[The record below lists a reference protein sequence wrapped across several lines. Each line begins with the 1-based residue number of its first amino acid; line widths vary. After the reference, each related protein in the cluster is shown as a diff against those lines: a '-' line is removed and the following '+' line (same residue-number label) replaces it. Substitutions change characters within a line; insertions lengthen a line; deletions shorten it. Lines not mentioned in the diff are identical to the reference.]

1 VVEDILYT
9 RCRRESLLQRIR
21 FTSMMGMRDAA
32 LSTECVWAV
41 GRGGAASASFDSLQ
55 CLLSLALHLSFAGI
69 IVSIVIGGGVLK
81 RAVGR
86 RWNSC
91 ETLG

>member
-1 VVEDILYT
+1 M
-9 RCRRESLLQRIR
+9 LQRIR